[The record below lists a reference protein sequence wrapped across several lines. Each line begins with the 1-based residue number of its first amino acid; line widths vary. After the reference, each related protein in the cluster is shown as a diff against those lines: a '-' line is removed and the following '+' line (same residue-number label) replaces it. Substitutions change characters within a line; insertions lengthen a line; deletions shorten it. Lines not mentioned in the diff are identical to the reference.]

1 MSLIEQAEA
10 RARKESMGRLR
21 KIALVILLIASVA
34 AVIWLGRRVQ
44 HRPAAHAAA
53 AVQLSPVRARPA
65 TPT

>member
-21 KIALVILLIASVA
+21 KIALVILLIATVV
-34 AVIWLGRRVQ
+34 AVIWIGRRVQ
-44 HRPAAHAAA
+44 HRPATHA
-53 AVQLSPVRARPA
+53 AVQLSPLRASPA

>member
-21 KIALVILLIASVA
+21 KLALVLVLIATVV

-44 HRPAAHAAA
+44 HKPVSHAGVVARIAPA
-53 AVQLSPVRARPA
+53 RA
-65 TPT
+65 